1 MVVEVVEVVVV
12 VDVDVVTVGGRVVPS
27 VVLLWANILIE
38 MTGLTGLTVVSLLGI
53 SEVLI
58 FFLADGGTE
67 ELCI

>member
-1 MVVEVVEVVVV
+1 MKIISSSDWVVVV
-12 VDVDVVTVGGRVVPS
+12 VVVVVETVGGTVVAS

-38 MTGLTGLTVVSLLGI
+38 MTGLTVVSLLGI

-58 FFLADGGTE
+58 FFLTDGMTE

>member
-1 MVVEVVEVVVV
+1 MKIFSPTGWVGVVVV
-12 VDVDVVTVGGRVVPS
+12 VVTVGGTVVSS
-27 VVLLWANILIE
+27 VVLLSANILIE

-58 FFLADGGTE
+58 FFWADGMTE